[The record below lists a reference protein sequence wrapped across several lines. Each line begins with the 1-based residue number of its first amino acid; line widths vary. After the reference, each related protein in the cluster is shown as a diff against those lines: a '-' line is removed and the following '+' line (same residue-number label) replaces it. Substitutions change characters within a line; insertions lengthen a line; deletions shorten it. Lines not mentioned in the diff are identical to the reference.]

1 MITYRLLL
9 ICLFALPIL
18 GQADCNGA
26 GIIIDQRSKAQTL
39 TDEEQG
45 RKRCVVFVLAATDQ
59 AAGYG
64 WVAWHHVSACQ
75 STSTHRLGLFPIHGS
90 QAMAFG
96 RVPDNLET
104 PDGALTVTVL
114 LPSHRWW
121 LVNTTR
127 HGWQLRSGTVSDP
140 GMDTLRKLFTDVAI
154 NAGMIEQA
162 QGFERWWPGSSR
174 E

>member
-1 MITYRLLL
+1 MSIHPLLL
-9 ICLFALPIL
+9 IFIL
-18 GQADCNGA
+18 AAPTLAQADCNGP
-26 GIIIDQRSKAQTL
+26 GIIIDQRSNAQIL
-39 TDEEQG
+39 TDKEQG
-45 RKRCVVFVLAATDQ
+45 RKRCVVFVLTATDQ

-64 WVAWHHVSACQ
+64 WVAWHHVRTGQ
-75 STSTHRLGLFPIHGS
+75 STWTRRLGLFPTHGS

-104 PDGALTVTVL
+104 PDGALAVTLL
-114 LPSHRWW
+114 LPGHRWW

-127 HGWQLRSGTVSDP
+127 HGWQLRSGTVNEP

-162 QGFERWWPGSSR
+162 QRFERWWPGSSR